1 MTEFIKGT
9 TPLFTI
15 QLTNGVRY
23 DELGSTLFFRFKQG
37 NVVVDEVPL
46 IRQGENIAVIKL
58 KQEDTLKFKAGK
70 VQVQL
75 IGVDG
80 PEETEMVIKSDIAEV
95 VAKDSIINAPI
106 HNSNNNNNNG

>member
-95 VAKDSIINAPI
+95 IAKDSIINAAI
-106 HNSNNNNNNG
+106 HNTNENNG

>member
-23 DELGSTLFFRFKQG
+23 NELGSTLFFRFKQG
-37 NVVVDEVPL
+37 NVVIDEAPL
-46 IRQGENIAVIKL
+46 IREGENIAVVKL
-58 KQEDTLKFKAGK
+58 SQEDTLKFKPGK

-75 IGVDG
+75 IGVEG
-80 PEETEMVIKSDIAEV
+80 PSDAETVVKSDIAEII
-95 VAKDSIINAPI
+95 ARDSIINTVI
-106 HNSNNNNNNG
+106 HNS

>member
-15 QLTNGVRY
+15 QLTNGVKY
-23 DELGSTLFFRFKQG
+23 SDLGSKLFFRFRQG
-37 NVVVDEVPL
+37 SVIIDVDPL
-46 IRQGENIAVIKL
+46 INGANNAVVKL
-58 KQEDTLKFKAGK
+58 TQEDTLKFKAGK

-80 PEETEMVIKSDIAEV
+80 PEETEMVVKSDIAEV
-95 VAKDSIINAPI
+95 IAKDSIINTAY
-106 HNSNNNNNNG
+106 HNS